1 MNNVSNTKES
11 RYSSETPEISTI
23 KGLTA
28 LSPALVFLILYVAM
42 SLITGDFYAMPI
54 TVALMVASAWAVAL
68 YRGRPLKERIN
79 EFSRAAGHDN
89 ILFMI
94 WIFTLAGSFAAL
106 AKGIGAIDATVD
118 LTLRLFPSDFIL
130 PGIFVAA
137 CFISMSIGTSVGTV
151 VALVPLVVELA
162 GGTGSGDVALFVA
175 TVMGGAFFGDN
186 LSFISDTTIAATR
199 SQGCQ
204 MADKFRANI
213 RIVVPAALITL
224 AVYIALGSN
233 IDIPAPDLTATP
245 DYLLVIPYLLIIV
258 LALAGINVTVVLAL
272 GIVAASVIGLTH
284 TDIGLLQQF
293 RLMGDGIDSMGQL
306 IIITLLAAGMLGLIK
321 SMGGITFM
329 LQRLTRH
336 ISGSRGA
343 RASIAMLVGTV
354 NLCTANNTVAIITV
368 GSVSRDISQRF
379 GIPPRATASL
389 LDTCSCIVQCLIPY
403 GAQALLA
410 TGLAGI
416 SPEAPWPY
424 LFYPWALAVCVAIA
438 IIFSN
443 STKKQ
448 KKI

>member
-1 MNNVSNTKES
+1 MNNVSNTQES
-11 RYSSETPEISTI
+11 RYSSETHEISTI

-28 LSPALVFLILYVAM
+28 LSPALVFLILYVVM

-118 LTLRLFPSDFIL
+118 LTLRLFPSTFIL

-233 IDIPAPDLTATP
+233 IEIPAPDLTATP
-245 DYLLVIPYLLIIV
+245 DYLLVIPYLLIIA

-272 GIVAASVIGLTH
+272 GIVAASVIGLMH
-284 TDIGLLQQF
+284 TEIGLLQQF

-343 RASIAMLVGTV
+343 RACIAMLVGTV

-424 LFYPWALAVCVAIA
+424 LFYPWALAFCVAIA
-438 IIFSN
+438 IIFSRD
-443 STKKQ
+443 TKKLH
-448 KKI
+448 

>member
-1 MNNVSNTKES
+1 MNNVSNTQES

-28 LSPALVFLILYVAM
+28 LSPALVFLILYVVM

-118 LTLRLFPSDFIL
+118 LTLRLFPSTFIL

-245 DYLLVIPYLLIIV
+245 DYLLVIPYLLIIA

-272 GIVAASVIGLTH
+272 GIVAASVIGLTY
-284 TDIGLLQQF
+284 TGIGLLQQF

-343 RASIAMLVGTV
+343 RACIAMLVGTV

-424 LFYPWALAVCVAIA
+424 LFYPWALAFCVAIA
-438 IIFSN
+438 IIFSRN
-443 STKKQ
+443 TNKLH
-448 KKI
+448 

>member
-1 MNNVSNTKES
+1 MNNVSNTQES

-28 LSPALVFLILYVAM
+28 LSPALVFLILYVVM

-118 LTLRLFPSDFIL
+118 LTLRLFPSTFIL

-245 DYLLVIPYLLIIV
+245 DYLLVIPYLLIIA

-284 TDIGLLQQF
+284 TEIGLLQQF
-293 RLMGDGIDSMGQL
+293 RLMGDGIDSM
-306 IIITLLAAGMLGLIK
+306 AAGMLGLIK

-343 RASIAMLVGTV
+343 RACIAMLVGTV

-424 LFYPWALAVCVAIA
+424 LFYPWALAFCVAIA
-438 IIFSN
+438 IIFSRN
-443 STKKQ
+443 TKKLH
-448 KKI
+448 

>member
-1 MNNVSNTKES
+1 MNNVSNTQES

-28 LSPALVFLILYVAM
+28 LSPALVFLILYVVM

-118 LTLRLFPSDFIL
+118 LTLRLFPSTFIL

-245 DYLLVIPYLLIIV
+245 DYLLVIPYLLIIA

-284 TDIGLLQQF
+284 TEIGLLQQF

-343 RASIAMLVGTV
+343 RACIAMLVGTV

-368 GSVSRDISQRF
+368 GSVSRDISQR
-379 GIPPRATASL
+379 IPPRATASL

-424 LFYPWALAVCVAIA
+424 LFYPWALAFCVAIA
-438 IIFSN
+438 IIFSRN
-443 STKKQ
+443 TKKLH
-448 KKI
+448 

>member
-1 MNNVSNTKES
+1 MNNVSNTQES

-28 LSPALVFLILYVAM
+28 LSPALVFLILYVVM

-118 LTLRLFPSDFIL
+118 LTLRLFPSTFIL

-245 DYLLVIPYLLIIV
+245 DYLLVIPYLLIIA

-284 TDIGLLQQF
+284 TEIGLLQQF

-306 IIITLLAAGMLGLIK
+306 IIITLLVAGMLGLIK

-343 RASIAMLVGTV
+343 RACIAMLVGTV

-424 LFYPWALAVCVAIA
+424 LFYPWALAFCVAIA
-438 IIFSN
+438 IIFSRN
-443 STKKQ
+443 TKKLH
-448 KKI
+448 